1 MPPNKVCKTKEI
13 LNAIENFNA
22 THSNQNAVVYDLD
35 DIKNLYFKDPVTSR
49 KTMTSYIRTLNKGTQ
64 LTINNDAYKLTQAI
78 DAQYI
83 MVPVYNV
90 YQLYLQAEEEEY
102 PIFDSNIR
110 EYLGSSG
117 TVNKK
122 IRDTLKD
129 EDDRK
134 NFFFYNNGLTIIVKS
149 IKNKG
154 YEEGLKTYEIQDPQI
169 VNGCQTVS
177 TISEVCSGWPRDTI
191 QEDFKNTFV
200 MLKVLVIPND
210 RKEMEE
216 LRKNIVTYNNFQN
229 SIDQKT
235 FEANATEFKRLQIEF
250 KRKGMLVC
258 IKQSDKYQYTKKEY
272 KTSADLLNLNYEL
285 LQKFGLNNLKN
296 INDFLVPLEKL
307 LQVILAFISTPQI
320 ATQKKSKL
328 LQANSEQNKKV
339 LDFIRRNDVTI
350 NERHP

>member
-1 MPPNKVCKTKEI
+1 
-13 LNAIENFNA
+13 
-22 THSNQNAVVYDLD
+22 
-35 DIKNLYFKDPVTSR
+35 
-49 KTMTSYIRTLNKGTQ
+49 
-64 LTINNDAYKLTQAI
+64 
-78 DAQYI
+78 
-83 MVPVYNV
+83 
-90 YQLYLQAEEEEY
+90 
-102 PIFDSNIR
+102 
-110 EYLGSSG
+110 
-117 TVNKK
+117 
-122 IRDTLKD
+122 
-129 EDDRK
+129 
-134 NFFFYNNGLTIIVKS
+134 
-149 IKNKG
+149 
-154 YEEGLKTYEIQDPQI
+154 
-169 VNGCQTVS
+169 
-177 TISEVCSGWPRDTI
+177 
-191 QEDFKNTFV
+191 

-216 LRKNIVTYNNFQN
+216 LRKNIVTYNNSQN

-272 KTSADLLNLNYEL
+272 KTCADLLNLNYEL

-296 INDFLVPLEKL
+296 INDFLVPIEKL

-350 NERHP
+350 NDLISLWLLYIRTDYEKRNGDGRLPIPLYLIHCFGRYECGGDSSKITSLLSDSDNISKLINLYKMTFSGYFNAWHVKNPELGYNDMIKSEIDYMLMDQSRQMAIAMYP